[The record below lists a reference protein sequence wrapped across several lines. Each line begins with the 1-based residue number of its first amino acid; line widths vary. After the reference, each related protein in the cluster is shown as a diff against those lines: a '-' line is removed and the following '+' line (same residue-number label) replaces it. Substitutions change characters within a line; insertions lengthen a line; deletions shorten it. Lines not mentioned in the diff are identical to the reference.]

1 MKNVNVLVL
10 SLKLTGLVPSVV
22 LEGAVQG
29 QLEAGQ
35 LLLVVHGGE
44 DGVVTVSVPLLSPA
58 FTEPSLPVKVIV
70 TLRAAG
76 MM

>member
-1 MKNVNVLVL
+1 MLVL
-10 SLKLTGLVPSVV
+10 SLKLAGLVPSVG

-35 LLLVVHGGE
+35 LLIVVHGGA
-44 DGVVTVSVPLLSPA
+44 DGVVIVSVPLLSPA

-70 TLRAAG
+70 TLWAAG

>member
-1 MKNVNVLVL
+1 MLVL
-10 SLKLTGLVPSVV
+10 SLKLTGLVPSVG

-35 LLLVVHGGE
+35 LLLVAHGGA
-44 DGVVTVSVPLLSPA
+44 DGVVIVSVPLLSPA
-58 FTEPSLPVKVIV
+58 FTEPSLQVKVMV
-70 TLRAAG
+70 TPRAAG